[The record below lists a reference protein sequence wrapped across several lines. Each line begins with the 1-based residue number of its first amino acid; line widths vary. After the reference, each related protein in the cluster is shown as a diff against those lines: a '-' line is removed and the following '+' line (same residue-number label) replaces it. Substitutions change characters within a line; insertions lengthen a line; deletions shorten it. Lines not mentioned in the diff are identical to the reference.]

1 MSPLDQRLSA
11 VLAQIRAQDLHRVRR
26 VVEGGH
32 GARIVVD
39 GRDCLNFCSNDY
51 LGLASDLRL
60 AEAARAA
67 LAQGTGSGAA
77 ALVSGYNR
85 EHAALEEELADFLGR
100 PRALLFSSGW
110 AANLGVLRGLL
121 GREDVLVADELN
133 HASLI
138 DGGRLSGARYVW
150 VGHGDVAAYER
161 ALQVVSPLPP
171 GEAAP
176 QARVRDLTSG
186 SEIPRDVNALTPAP
200 PPAGEGYRSGT
211 VLIATDSVF
220 SMDGDLAPLSELSA
234 LARRHGAALMVDDAH
249 GVGVLGPG
257 GRGALAACGAEADIL
272 MAGFGKAL
280 GTAGAAVAGSET
292 LIDYLVQ
299 RARTWVFS
307 TAPPPALAA
316 ATRASL
322 RLVRGAEG
330 DALRAR
336 LTANIAR
343 FRAGAAQLGL
353 PLSASETA
361 IQPLVLGAAARALA
375 VSRALWQRGYWVAAI
390 RPPTVPA
397 GTSRLRITL
406 SAAHGEAEIDSLLA
420 ALAEA
425 LAAP

>member
-1 MSPLDQRLSA
+1 MDAGAAPMSPLDRRLA
-11 VLAQIRAQDLHRVRR
+11 AQLAQIRAADLHRVRR

-32 GARIVVD
+32 GARIVVE

-51 LGLASDLRL
+51 LGLASDPRL
-60 AEAARAA
+60 AEAARVA
-67 LAQGTGSGAA
+67 LGAGTGSGAA

-121 GREDVLVADELN
+121 GREDLLIADELN

-138 DGGRLSGARYVW
+138 DGGRLSGARYVR
-150 VGHGDVAAYER
+150 VGHGDVAGFAA
-161 ALQVVSPLPP
+161 ALHRSSPLPLRE
-171 GEAAP
+171 GS
-176 QARVRDLTSG
+176 LT
-186 SEIPRDVNALTPAP
+186 
-200 PPAGEGYRSGT
+200 
-211 VLIATDSVF
+211 LIATDSVF
-220 SMDGDLAPLSELSA
+220 SMDGDLAPLPALSA
-234 LARRHGAALMVDDAH
+234 LARQHGAALMVDDAH
-249 GVGVLGPG
+249 GIGVLGPR
-257 GRGALAACGAEADIL
+257 GRGALAASGAEADIL

-336 LTANIAR
+336 LAANIAR

-353 PLSASETA
+353 SLPASETA
-361 IQPLVLGAAARALA
+361 IQPLLLGAAARALA

-406 SAAHGEAEIDSLLA
+406 SAAHGESEIDGLLA

-425 LAAP
+425 LAAS

>member
-11 VLAQIRAQDLHRVRR
+11 VLAQIRAQDLHRMRR

-32 GARIVVD
+32 GARIAVD

-51 LGLASDLRL
+51 LGLASDPRL
-60 AEAARAA
+60 AEAACAA
-67 LAQGTGSGAA
+67 LGQGTGSGAA

-138 DGGRLSGARYVW
+138 DGGRLSGARYVR
-150 VGHGDVAAYER
+150 VGHGDVAGFGQ
-161 ALQVVSPLPP
+161 ALAD
-171 GEAAP
+171 GA
-176 QARVRDLTSG
+176 G
-186 SEIPRDVNALTPAP
+186 SAQR
-200 PPAGEGYRSGT
+200 
-211 VLIATDSVF
+211 LIATDSVF
-220 SMDGDLAPLSELSA
+220 SMDGDLAPLRELSA
-234 LARRHGAALMVDDAH
+234 LARQHGAALMVDDAH

-336 LTANIAR
+336 LAANIAR